1 MNYIDQ
7 YIHHIHCF
15 VLGVF
20 VGVNIVFFMVIK

>member
-1 MNYIDQ
+1 MKFIDQ

-20 VGVNIVFFMVIK
+20 VGIQAAIFVVVK